1 MDRLKKRMEILCEV
15 FASTDKNKDVLI
27 KYTGLWDEIKY
38 LIKTTNGG
46 EAGEYNKFN
55 FMKIRFESDDW
66 ICLQIKH

>member
-1 MDRLKKRMEILCEV
+1 M
-15 FASTDKNKDVLI
+15 I

-46 EAGEYNKFN
+46 EAGEYNKYN